1 MSWITDFTSQNKPLV
16 ALAPMDGY
24 CDSAFRAVC
33 RSVAPDIVVFS
44 EFYSADG
51 LHHNPELVKRVLTH
65 DPIEHPLVFQIFGNT
80 PEIFLSAGKIIESYG
95 AQWVDINMGCPAKK
109 VVKCGYGSGL
119 MVDRD
124 RAMKIVN
131 ILAENLNIPVSVKTR
146 LGWNGAEE
154 LVEFGKCLEQA
165 GASLISVHGRTYK
178 QEYTG
183 DANWEPIR
191 ELQKNVGIPVLGN
204 GDCKNYEDGMARIQR
219 AKSKEQNEGTV
230 SVIPDKWGKAVH
242 NPESRWVTSHSEH
255 YNNEGL
261 YNDLDSRLRE
271 NDWSLAGF
279 MIARWSLWNPWCFLP
294 GNYEPTW
301 NERIEVMARHM
312 AYMVNSK
319 WENRAC
325 LEIRK
330 HFTHYLHGFEG
341 ARVIRKKLAMT
352 CSVAETAQLLEEL
365 RCMY

>member
-1 MSWITDFTSQNKPLV
+1 MNWIDSFTSENKPIV

-33 RSVAPDIVVFS
+33 QKVAGWDIVVFS

-51 LHHNPELVKRVLTH
+51 LHHNPILAKRVLVH

-131 ILAENLNIPVSVKTR
+131 ILAENLNIPVTVKTR
-146 LGWNGAEE
+146 LGWNGADE
-154 LVEFGKCLEQA
+154 LVEFGQALEQA
-165 GASLISVHGRTYK
+165 GAKLITVHGRTYQ

-183 DANWEPIR
+183 NANWTPIQ
-191 ELQKNVGIPVLGN
+191 ELQKNVKIPVLGN
-204 GDCKNYEDGMARIQR
+204 GDCKNYEDGI
-219 AKSKEQNEGTV
+219 SKMGNL
-230 SVIPDKWGKAVH
+230 W
-242 NPESRWVTSHSEH
+242 
-255 YNNEGL
+255 
-261 YNDLDSRLRE
+261 
-271 NDWSLAGF
+271 GF
-279 MIARWSLWNPWCFLP
+279 MVARWALGNPWCFLP

-301 NERIEVMARHM
+301 QERLAVMSEHM
-312 AYMVNSK
+312 ERMVASK

-341 ARVIRKKLAMT
+341 VREYRKRLAMVT
-352 CSVAETAQLLEEL
+352 SVAETVWILKELSLLDVVSLETL
-365 RCMY
+365 K

>member
-1 MSWITDFTSQNKPLV
+1 MSWITDFTSNNKPIV

-24 CDSAFRAVC
+24 CDSAFRAIC
-33 RSVAPDIVVFS
+33 RRVASDIVVFS

-51 LHHNPELVKRVLTH
+51 LHHNPLLAKRVLTH

-80 PEIFLSAGKIIESYG
+80 PEVFLSAGKIIESYG
-95 AQWVDINMGCPAKK
+95 AQGVDINMGCPAKK

-131 ILAENLNIPVSVKTR
+131 ILAENLSIPVTVKTR

-154 LVEFGKCLEQA
+154 LVEFWKALEQA
-165 GASLISVHGRTYK
+165 GAKLITVHGRTYK

-183 DANWEPIR
+183 NADWSPIK
-191 ELQKNVGIPVLGN
+191 ELQKNVWIPVLGN
-204 GDCKNYEDGMARIQR
+204 GDCKSYEDGI
-219 AKSKEQNEGTV
+219 
-230 SVIPDKWGKAVH
+230 GKM
-242 NPESRWVTSHSEH
+242 
-255 YNNEGL
+255 
-261 YNDLDSRLRE
+261 E
-271 NDWSLAGF
+271 NLAGF
-279 MIARWSLWNPWCFLP
+279 MIARASLGNPWCFLP

-301 NERIEVMARHM
+301 IERLAVMREHM
-312 AYMVNSK
+312 ERMVATK

-330 HFTHYLHGFEG
+330 HFTHYLHGFEWV
-341 ARVIRKKLAMT
+341 RDYRKRLAVVT
-352 CSVAETAQLLEEL
+352 SLAETENILKEL
-365 RCMY
+365 FTLDVVKPETPK

>member
-1 MSWITDFTSQNKPLV
+1 MNWIDTFTSQSKPIV

-33 RSVAPDIVVFS
+33 QKVAGWNIVVFS

-51 LHHNPELVKRVLTH
+51 LHHNPLLVKRVLTH

-95 AQWVDINMGCPAKK
+95 AQGVDINMGCPAKK

-131 ILAENLNIPVSVKTR
+131 ILAENLNIPVTVKTR
-146 LGWNGAEE
+146 LGWNGAED

-165 GASLISVHGRTYK
+165 GAKLITVHGRTYQ

-183 DANWEPIR
+183 NANWEPIQ

-204 GDCKNYEDGMARIQR
+204 GDCKNYVDGI
-219 AKSKEQNEGTV
+219 SKMGNL
-230 SVIPDKWGKAVH
+230 W
-242 NPESRWVTSHSEH
+242 
-255 YNNEGL
+255 
-261 YNDLDSRLRE
+261 
-271 NDWSLAGF
+271 GF
-279 MIARWSLWNPWCFLP
+279 MIARGALWNPWCFLP

-301 NERIEVMARHM
+301 QERLAVMSEHM
-312 AYMVNSK
+312 ERMVTSK

-341 ARVIRKKLAMT
+341 VKEYRKRLAMVT
-352 CSVAETAQLLEEL
+352 SVTETVWILKELSGIDVISLETHERKSIL
-365 RCMY
+365 PT

>member
-1 MSWITDFTSQNKPLV
+1 MNWIDTFTSENKPIV

-33 RSVAPDIVVFS
+33 QKVAGWDIVVFS

-51 LHHNPELVKRVLTH
+51 LHHNPILAKRVLVH

-95 AQWVDINMGCPAKK
+95 AQGVDINMGCPAKK

-131 ILAENLNIPVSVKTR
+131 ILAENLNIPVTVKTR
-146 LGWNGAEE
+146 LGWNGADE
-154 LVEFGKCLEQA
+154 LVEFGQALEQA
-165 GASLISVHGRTYK
+165 GAKLITVHGRTYQ

-183 DANWEPIR
+183 NANWAPIQ
-191 ELQKNVGIPVLGN
+191 ELQKNVKIPVLWN
-204 GDCKNYEDGMARIQR
+204 GDCKNYEDGI
-219 AKSKEQNEGTV
+219 SKMGNL
-230 SVIPDKWGKAVH
+230 W
-242 NPESRWVTSHSEH
+242 
-255 YNNEGL
+255 
-261 YNDLDSRLRE
+261 
-271 NDWSLAGF
+271 GF
-279 MIARWSLWNPWCFLP
+279 MIARGSLGNPWCFLP

-301 NERIEVMARHM
+301 EERLGVMREHM
-312 AYMVNSK
+312 SRMVATK
-319 WENRAC
+319 GENRAC

-341 ARVIRKKLAMT
+341 VREYRKRLAIVT
-352 CSVAETAQLLEEL
+352 SLSETESILEEL
-365 RCMY
+365 SNLDVIHLETLE

>member
-1 MSWITDFTSQNKPLV
+1 MNWISDFTSKNKPIV

-24 CDSAFRAVC
+24 CDSAFRAIC
-33 RSVAPDIVVFS
+33 HTVAPDIVVFS

-51 LHHNPELVKRVLTH
+51 LHHNPLLAKRVLTH

-131 ILAENLNIPVSVKTR
+131 ILAENLSIPVTVKTR

-154 LVEFGKCLEQA
+154 LIEFGKCLEQA
-165 GASLISVHGRTYK
+165 GASLITVHGRTYK

-183 DANWEPIR
+183 SANWDPIK
-191 ELQKNVGIPVLGN
+191 ELAQNVTIPVLAN
-204 GDCKNYEDGMARIQR
+204 WDCKNYEDWKLKTQN
-219 AKSKEQNEGTV
+219 SK
-230 SVIPDKWGKAVH
+230 
-242 NPESRWVTSHSEH
+242 
-255 YNNEGL
+255 
-261 YNDLDSRLRE
+261 
-271 NDWSLAGF
+271 LAWF
-279 MIARWSLWNPWCFLP
+279 MIARGSLGNPWCFLP
-294 GNYEPTW
+294 GNYIPNWE
-301 NERIEVMARHM
+301 ERLAVMTKHM
-312 AYMVNSK
+312 AYMVDSK

-341 ARVIRKKLAMT
+341 VREYRKRLAMVT
-352 CSVAETAQLLEEL
+352 SVAETEWILKELSHIDVLSLETP
-365 RCMY
+365 R

>member
-1 MSWITDFTSQNKPLV
+1 
-16 ALAPMDGY
+16 MDGY

-33 RSVAPDIVVFS
+33 QKVAGGDIVVFS

-51 LHHNPELVKRVLTH
+51 LHHNPLLAKRVLVH

-95 AQWVDINMGCPAKK
+95 AQGVDINMGCPAKK

-131 ILAENLNIPVSVKTR
+131 ILAENLSIPVTVKTR
-146 LGWNGAEE
+146 LGWSGPEE
-154 LVEFGKCLEQA
+154 LVEFGQSLEQA
-165 GASLISVHGRTYK
+165 GAKLITVHGRTYQ

-183 DANWEPIR
+183 DANWEPIK
-191 ELQKNVGIPVLGN
+191 ELQKNVNIPVLWN
-204 GDCKNYEDGMARIQR
+204 GDCKSYEDGLKKIQNAEYKIQNNWR
-219 AKSKEQNEGTV
+219 NASKTGSDMLP
-230 SVIPDKWGKAVH
+230 SVLCP
-242 NPESRWVTSHSEH
+242 
-255 YNNEGL
+255 L
-261 YNDLDSRLRE
+261 Y
-271 NDWSLAGF
+271 SLGGF
-279 MIARWSLWNPWCFLP
+279 MIARHALGNPWCFLP

-301 NERIEVMARHM
+301 EERLDIMSEHM
-312 AYMVNSK
+312 RRMVESK

-330 HFTHYLHGFEG
+330 HFTHYLHWFEG
-341 ARVIRKKLAMT
+341 VKEYRKKLAMVT
-352 CSVAETAQLLEEL
+352 SVDETIKILEKL
-365 RCMY
+365 RTIRHTDWDVLSQ

>member
-1 MSWITDFTSQNKPLV
+1 MSWIENFTSANKPIV

-24 CDSAFRAVC
+24 CDSAFRATC
-33 RSVAPDIVVFS
+33 LAVAPDIVVFS
-44 EFYSADG
+44 EFYSADW
-51 LHHNPELVKRVLTH
+51 LHHNPVLVERVLTH
-65 DPIEHPLVFQIFGNT
+65 DPSEKPLVFQIFGNT

-131 ILAENLNIPVSVKTR
+131 ILAENLSIPVTVKTR

-154 LVEFGKCLEQA
+154 LVEFWQALEQA
-165 GASLISVHGRTYK
+165 GAKLISVHGRTYK

-183 DANWEPIR
+183 NADWSPIQ

-204 GDCKNYEDGMARIQR
+204 GDCKNYEDGI
-219 AKSKEQNEGTV
+219 AKMWNL
-230 SVIPDKWGKAVH
+230 W
-242 NPESRWVTSHSEH
+242 
-255 YNNEGL
+255 
-261 YNDLDSRLRE
+261 
-271 NDWSLAGF
+271 GF
-279 MIARWSLWNPWCFLP
+279 MIARGALWNPWCFLP
-294 GNYEPTW
+294 ENYEPSWT
-301 NERIEVMARHM
+301 ERLTVMSDHM
-312 AYMVNSK
+312 RRMVDSK

-325 LEIRK
+325 IEIRK

-341 ARVIRKKLAMT
+341 VKEYRKRLAMVT
-352 CSVAETAQLLEEL
+352 SVDETERILKELAQINVVTVKTPHEGE
-365 RCMY
+365 

>member
-1 MSWITDFTSQNKPLV
+1 MNWIDAFTSQNKPIV

-33 RSVAPDIVVFS
+33 QKVSGWNIVVFS

-51 LHHNPELVKRVLTH
+51 LHHNPLLAKRVLVH

-95 AQWVDINMGCPAKK
+95 AQGVDINMGCPAKK

-131 ILAENLNIPVSVKTR
+131 ILAENLSIPVTVKTR
-146 LGWNGAEE
+146 LGWNGFDE
-154 LVEFGKCLEQA
+154 LVEFGQALEQA
-165 GASLISVHGRTYK
+165 GAKLITVHGRTYQ

-183 DANWEPIR
+183 NANWEPIK
-191 ELQKNVGIPVLGN
+191 ELQRNVSVPVLGN
-204 GDCKNYEDGMARIQR
+204 GDCKSYEDGMT
-219 AKSKEQNEGTV
+219 K
-230 SVIPDKWGKAVH
+230 KW
-242 NPESRWVTSHSEH
+242 N
-255 YNNEGL
+255 
-261 YNDLDSRLRE
+261 
-271 NDWSLAGF
+271 LAGF
-279 MIARWSLWNPWCFLP
+279 MIARGALGNPWCFLP
-294 GNYEPTW
+294 ENYEPTW
-301 NERIEVMARHM
+301 QERLNVMREHMAR
-312 AYMVNSK
+312 MVETK

-330 HFTHYLHGFEG
+330 HFTHYLHGFEW
-341 ARVIRKKLAMT
+341 VKEYRKKLANVT
-352 CSVAETAQLLEEL
+352 SLTETETILKEL
-365 RCMY
+365 SWLNVVHSIENE

>member
-1 MSWITDFTSQNKPLV
+1 MNWIESFTSKNKPIV

-33 RSVAPDIVVFS
+33 QKVAGGNIVVFS

-51 LHHNPELVKRVLTH
+51 LHHNPLLAKRVLVH

-95 AQWVDINMGCPAKK
+95 AQGVDINMGCPAKK

-131 ILAENLNIPVSVKTR
+131 ILAENLSIPVTVKTR
-146 LGWNGAEE
+146 LGWNGSDE
-154 LVEFGKCLEQA
+154 LVEFGQALEQA
-165 GASLISVHGRTYK
+165 GAKLITVHGRTYQ

-183 DANWEPIR
+183 NANWEPIF
-191 ELQKNVGIPVLGN
+191 ELQKNVKIPVLGN
-204 GDCKNYEDGMARIQR
+204 GDCKNYEDGM
-219 AKSKEQNEGTV
+219 KK
-230 SVIPDKWGKAVH
+230 KWNLG
-242 NPESRWVTSHSEH
+242 
-255 YNNEGL
+255 
-261 YNDLDSRLRE
+261 
-271 NDWSLAGF
+271 GF
-279 MIARWSLWNPWCFLP
+279 MIARGSLGNPWCFLP
-294 GNYEPTW
+294 ENYEPTW
-301 NERIEVMARHM
+301 QERLDVMREHM
-312 AYMVNSK
+312 ERMVATK
-319 WENRAC
+319 GENRAC

-341 ARVIRKKLAMT
+341 VKEYRKRLAVVT
-352 CSVAETAQLLEEL
+352 SLSETENILKELSELDVLHLETHK
-365 RCMY
+365 

>member
-1 MSWITDFTSQNKPLV
+1 MSWIDDFLQKQKPIV

-33 RSVAPDIVVFS
+33 QKVAGWDIVVFS

-51 LHHNPELVKRVLTH
+51 LHHNPILAKRVLTH

-95 AQWVDINMGCPAKK
+95 AQGVDINMGCPAKK

-131 ILAENLNIPVSVKTR
+131 ILAENLSIPVTVKTR
-146 LGWNGAEE
+146 LGWNGAED

-165 GASLISVHGRTYK
+165 GAKLITVHGRTYQ

-183 DANWEPIR
+183 SANWEPII

-204 GDCKNYEDGMARIQR
+204 GDCKSYEDGI
-219 AKSKEQNEGTV
+219 AKISMTNE
-230 SVIPDKWGKAVH
+230 K
-242 NPESRWVTSHSEH
+242 
-255 YNNEGL
+255 
-261 YNDLDSRLRE
+261 
-271 NDWSLAGF
+271 SLWGF
-279 MIARWSLWNPWCFLP
+279 MIARASLGNPWCFLP

-301 NERIEVMARHM
+301 QERLAVMADHM
-312 AYMVNSK
+312 ARMVASK

-341 ARVIRKKLAMT
+341 VKDYRKRLAMVT
-352 CSVAETAQLLEEL
+352 SLAETEWILLEL
-365 RCMY
+365 QSMTNQ

>member
-1 MSWITDFTSQNKPLV
+1 
-16 ALAPMDGY
+16 MDGY
-24 CDSAFRAVC
+24 CDSAFRAIC
-33 RSVAPDIVVFS
+33 RTVAPEIVVFS

-51 LHHNPELVKRVLTH
+51 LHHNPLLAKRVLTH

-95 AQWVDINMGCPAKK
+95 AQGVDINMGCPAKK

-131 ILAENLNIPVSVKTR
+131 ILAENLSIPVTVKTR

-165 GASLISVHGRTYK
+165 GAKLITVHGRTYQ

-183 DANWEPIR
+183 SAHWEPIQ

-204 GDCKNYEDGMARIQR
+204 GDCKNYEDGTKKMG
-219 AKSKEQNEGTV
+219 NLG
-230 SVIPDKWGKAVH
+230 
-242 NPESRWVTSHSEH
+242 
-255 YNNEGL
+255 
-261 YNDLDSRLRE
+261 
-271 NDWSLAGF
+271 GF
-279 MIARWSLWNPWCFLP
+279 MIARWSLGNPWCFLP

-301 NERIEVMARHM
+301 AERLAVMADHM
-312 AYMVNSK
+312 ARMVSSK

-341 ARVIRKKLAMT
+341 VRDYRKRLAMVT
-352 CSVAETAQLLEEL
+352 SLSETENILKELSPLDVVTLETPK
-365 RCMY
+365 

>member
-1 MSWITDFTSQNKPLV
+1 MNWIESFASENKPIV

-24 CDSAFRAVC
+24 CDSAFRAIC
-33 RSVAPDIVVFS
+33 RRVAPNIVVFS

-51 LHHNPELVKRVLTH
+51 LFHNPILAKRVLTH

-80 PEIFLSAGKIIESYG
+80 PEVFLAAGKIIESYG

-119 MVDRD
+119 MIDRD

-131 ILAENLNIPVSVKTR
+131 ILAENLSIPVSVKTR
-146 LGWNGAEE
+146 LGWNNADE

-165 GASLISVHGRTYK
+165 GAKLISVHGRTYQ

-183 DANWEPIR
+183 AANWEPMY
-191 ELQKNVGIPVLGN
+191 ELQKNVKIPVLGN
-204 GDCKNYEDGMARIQR
+204 GDCKSYEDGMKKIG
-219 AKSKEQNEGTV
+219 NL
-230 SVIPDKWGKAVH
+230 W
-242 NPESRWVTSHSEH
+242 
-255 YNNEGL
+255 
-261 YNDLDSRLRE
+261 
-271 NDWSLAGF
+271 GF
-279 MIARWSLWNPWCFLP
+279 MIARWSLGNPWCFLP

-301 NERIEVMARHM
+301 EERLTVMSEHM
-312 AYMVNSK
+312 RRMVETK

-341 ARVIRKKLAMT
+341 VKEYRKRLAMVT
-352 CSVAETAQLLEEL
+352 NLAEAQNILSEL
-365 RCMY
+365 AWVQRV

>member
-1 MSWITDFTSQNKPLV
+1 MNWIDSFTSENKPIV

-24 CDSAFRAVC
+24 CDSAFRAIC
-33 RSVAPDIVVFS
+33 RTVAPEIVVFS

-51 LHHNPELVKRVLTH
+51 LHHNPLLAKRVLTH

-80 PEIFLSAGKIIESYG
+80 PEVFLSAGKIIESYG
-95 AQWVDINMGCPAKK
+95 AQGVDINMGCPAKK
-109 VVKCGYGSGL
+109 VVKCWYWSGL

-131 ILAENLNIPVSVKTR
+131 ILAENLSIPVTVKTR

-154 LVEFGKCLEQA
+154 LVEFWQALEQA

-183 DANWEPIR
+183 DANWEPIK
-191 ELQKNVGIPVLGN
+191 ELQKALKIPVLGN
-204 GDCKNYEDGMARIQR
+204 GDCKNYADGI
-219 AKSKEQNEGTV
+219 AKMGN
-230 SVIPDKWGKAVH
+230 
-242 NPESRWVTSHSEH
+242 
-255 YNNEGL
+255 
-261 YNDLDSRLRE
+261 
-271 NDWSLAGF
+271 LAGF

-294 GNYEPTW
+294 DNYEPTW
-301 NERIEVMARHM
+301 NERIEVMKKHM
-312 AYMVNSK
+312 DYMVSSK

-330 HFTHYLHGFEG
+330 HFTHYLHGFEWV
-341 ARVIRKKLAMT
+341 REFRKKLAT
-352 CSVAETAQLLEEL
+352 VTSVQETASILEEL
-365 RCMY
+365 GSMKMEK